1 MAPSS
6 SGQDPWF
13 SSMLQEFDSPRGHHF
28 LFKTIIK
35 LSLQL
40 TKITIKS
47 RKIFSGIFML
57 RFAPSPTGDMH
68 IGNLR
73 VAIFN
78 YIVAKQRGEELIV
91 RIEDTDKERNI
102 EGKDQEILEILALF
116 GISYSQ
122 LIYQSQNFRF
132 HSAMALQLL
141 HDKKAFNCFCS
152 SEWLE
157 NKREEAKASKQ
168 AYRYDDACR
177 NLPAELVIDNSN
189 PFTVRIVR
197 PESAIVVKDHIKGE
211 VSFEPD
217 AVDSFII
224 LRQDKTPTYN
234 FACAVDDMLS
244 DISIV
249 IRGED
254 HMSNTPK
261 QEHIRT
267 SLNYDK
273 KIEYAHLP
281 IILNDSG
288 KKMSKRD
295 DASSVKWL
303 LEEGYLPAAILNYL
317 ILIGNK
323 PPKEIFTLEEA
334 IEWFSL
340 DSVSKSPARFD
351 MDMLRH
357 INKEHLKNL
366 DAKELSRY
374 VGFADAE
381 IGELARIYLE
391 EAGTTRELK
400 AKIAPIFS
408 ERIVPDE
415 FIEQTA
421 LMAQTIKGA
430 PYFDEY
436 EDFKNYIMNESGL
449 KGKNFFKPLR
459 ILLTNA
465 EHGPDVAEVY
475 KYIKNYIGEI
485 VK

>member
-1 MAPSS
+1 
-6 SGQDPWF
+6 
-13 SSMLQEFDSPRGHHF
+13 
-28 LFKTIIK
+28 
-35 LSLQL
+35 
-40 TKITIKS
+40 
-47 RKIFSGIFML
+47 ML

-73 VAIFN
+73 VALFN

-102 EGKDQEILEILALF
+102 EGKDQEILDILELF

-122 LIYQSQNFRF
+122 LMYQSNNFRF

-141 HDKKAFNCFCS
+141 HEKKAFNCFCTADT
-152 SEWLE
+152 LE
-157 NKREEAKASKQ
+157 AKREEAKSAKE

-177 NLPAELVIDNSN
+177 DLPAELVIDNPN

-197 PESAIVVKDHIKGE
+197 PEETIVINDRIKGE

-224 LRQDKTPTYN
+224 MRQDKTPTYN

-261 QEHIRT
+261 QEHIRFC
-267 SLNYDK
+267 LGYNK
-273 KIEYAHLP
+273 KVEYAHLP
-281 IILNDSG
+281 IILNESG

-303 LEEGYLPAAILNYL
+303 LEQGYLPAAIINYL
-317 ILIGNK
+317 VLMGNK

-334 IEWFSL
+334 VSWFSL
-340 DSVSKSPARFD
+340 DAISKSPARFD
-351 MDMLRH
+351 IDMLRH
-357 INKEHLKNL
+357 INKEHLKML

-391 EAGTTRELK
+391 ESGTTKELK
-400 AKIAPIFS
+400 AKIAPIFAPR
-408 ERIVPDE
+408 EIAEE
-415 FIEQTA
+415 FSEQTQ
-421 LMAQTIKGA
+421 LMRAVIQKA
-430 PYFDEY
+430 PYFETY
-436 EDFKNYIMNESGL
+436 EDFKNHIMGESGL

-465 EHGPDVAEVY
+465 EHGPDLEEIY
-475 KYIKNYIGEI
+475 KYLKNYLGEI

>member
-1 MAPSS
+1 
-6 SGQDPWF
+6 
-13 SSMLQEFDSPRGHHF
+13 
-28 LFKTIIK
+28 
-35 LSLQL
+35 
-40 TKITIKS
+40 
-47 RKIFSGIFML
+47 ML

-102 EGKDQEILEILALF
+102 EGKDQEILDILALF
-116 GISYSQ
+116 GITYSQ
-122 LIYQSQNFRF
+122 LMYQSENHRF

-152 SEWLE
+152 SQILE
-157 NKREEAKASKQ
+157 TKRDAAKVSKQ

-177 NLPAELVIDNSN
+177 NLSAELVIDNPN
-189 PFTVRIVR
+189 PFTVRIGR
-197 PESAIVVKDHIKGE
+197 PDKTIVIKDRIKGD

-267 SLNYDK
+267 ALNYDK

-281 IILNDSG
+281 IILNDTG

-303 LEEGYLPAAILNYL
+303 LQEGYLPAAILNYL

-323 PPKEIFTLEEA
+323 PPKEIFTLQEA
-334 IEWFSL
+334 IEWFAL

-351 MDMLRH
+351 MDMLKH
-357 INKEHLKNL
+357 INKEHLKML

-374 VGFADAE
+374 VGFADEE

-391 EAGTTRELK
+391 EAGTTKELK
-400 AKIAPIFS
+400 SKIAPIFA
-408 ERIVPDE
+408 ERLIPEE
-415 FIEQTA
+415 FLEQIQ
-421 LMAQTIKGA
+421 MMSKTIKNA

-436 EDFKNYIMNESGL
+436 EDFKNHIMNETGL

-459 ILLTNA
+459 LLLTNA
-465 EHGPDVAEVY
+465 EHGPDVAEIY
-475 KYIKNYIGEI
+475 KYLKNYIGEI